1 MDKATIFKEILKDLK
16 SKKVLNKKFYSVEVG
31 IYEINKSGL
40 KHSLSRTYAKTQ
52 QGKKIEVELLRNIMS
67 VISNSIYI
75 SFDKDARGKQGVK
88 GVHNYYNIVLFNGA
102 LYEVWYKIKE
112 TKDKKFFYDMGII
125 REIK

>member
-1 MDKATIFKEILKDLK
+1 MDKAKIFKEIMKDLK
-16 SKKVLNKKFYSVEVG
+16 VKRVLNKKFYSVEVG
-31 IYEINKSGL
+31 IYEINKNGL
-40 KHSLSRTYAKTQ
+40 KHCLSRTYSKTIE
-52 QGKKIEVELLRNIMS
+52 GKRMEAELLKNIMS

-75 SFDKDARGKQGVK
+75 SFDQDERGKQGVK
-88 GVHNYYNIVLFNGA
+88 GVHNYYNIVLFNGT